1 MRPDTVLTL
10 LEPIG
15 RIPADLCTYLGTI
28 SIGLA
33 TVAASY
39 SRVTNLPVLDNLP
52 TMQPPPPPPLLLAM
66 LVVALAAEA
75 SSAPSYP
82 YATATYT
89 TADDGQAARHGVP
102 SRPRP
107 RQTGGGGNLQTFAG
121 ALGGIPAEAVTASGD
136 GERPF
141 AVGGDTFMDL
151 AGAEQRSCDDQRN
164 RCAAV
169 ANAGRVGFGVAD
181 CEGQAG
187 EFVFFLLLLLPGL
200 RRGGGRRVL
209 FLLVLV
215 ICACSSVSLACCYSR
230 CWYGC
235 QYAGGSGHGSRELG
249 SVPCWLA
256 GYIYIYIHACF
267 GMNRGLTRRRRPGQ
281 LSAGRP

>member
-1 MRPDTVLTL
+1 
-10 LEPIG
+10 
-15 RIPADLCTYLGTI
+15 
-28 SIGLA
+28 
-33 TVAASY
+33 
-39 SRVTNLPVLDNLP
+39 
-52 TMQPPPPPPLLLAM
+52 MQPPPPPPLLLAM

-75 SSAPSYP
+75 SSAPSHP
-82 YATATYT
+82 YVTATYT

-151 AGAEQRSCDDQRN
+151 AGAEQRSCDDQMN
-164 RCAAV
+164 RCAAA
-169 ANAGRVGFGVAD
+169 ANAGRAGFGVAD

-187 EFVFFLLLLLPGL
+187 EFVLFLLLLLPGL
-200 RRGGGRRVL
+200 GGGGPV
-209 FLLVLV
+209 LLVVVL
-215 ICACSSVSLACCYSR
+215 CACSSVSLACCYSR